1 MDLSTSR
8 FDYEETS
15 GRPKTT
21 GPEGGDHGNGH
32 EGRAIVDATERLL
45 AEMIGRNGIAT
56 EDLVSM
62 IFTTTSD
69 LSAEFP
75 AAAARALGLSSVPLL
90 CAREIDVPGSVPRC
104 IRVLMHLYTTRGD
117 ETLRH
122 VYLEGAEQ
130 LRTDLLE

>member
-1 MDLSTSR
+1 
-8 FDYEETS
+8 
-15 GRPKTT
+15 
-21 GPEGGDHGNGH
+21 
-32 EGRAIVDATERLL
+32 
-45 AEMIGRNGIAT
+45 
-56 EDLVSM
+56 M
-62 IFTTTSD
+62 IFTTTAD

-104 IRVLMHLYTTRGD
+104 IRVLMHLYTTRPA

-130 LRTDLLE
+130 LRTDLRE

>member
-1 MDLSTSR
+1 MADQRLR
-8 FDYEETS
+8 ALR
-15 GRPKTT
+15 GATT
-21 GPEGGDHGNGH
+21 ATANEAT
-32 EGRAIVDATERLL
+32 AIVDATERLL
-45 AEMIGRNGIAT
+45 AEMIGRNDIAH

-75 AAAARALGLSSVPLL
+75 AAAARRLGLSGVPLL

-104 IRVLMHLYTTRGD
+104 IRVLMHLYSATAG
-117 ETLRH
+117 ESMRH

>member
-1 MDLSTSR
+1 MADQRLR
-8 FDYEETS
+8 ALR
-15 GRPKTT
+15 GATT
-21 GPEGGDHGNGH
+21 ATAD

-104 IRVLMHLYTTRGD
+104 IRVLMHLYTTRRD
-117 ETLRH
+117 ENLRH

-130 LRTDLLE
+130 LRSDLLE

>member
-1 MDLSTSR
+1 VADQRLR
-8 FDYEETS
+8 ALR
-15 GRPKTT
+15 GATT
-21 GPEGGDHGNGH
+21 AAAD

-62 IFTTTSD
+62 IFTTTAD

-104 IRVLMHLYTTRGD
+104 IRVLMHLYTTRPA

-130 LRTDLLE
+130 LRTDLRE

>member
-1 MDLSTSR
+1 MADQRLR
-8 FDYEETS
+8 ALR
-15 GRPKTT
+15 GATT
-21 GPEGGDHGNGH
+21 ATAD

-117 ETLRH
+117 ESLRH

-130 LRTDLLE
+130 LRTDLRE

>member
-1 MDLSTSR
+1 MADQRLR
-8 FDYEETS
+8 ALR
-15 GRPKTT
+15 GATT
-21 GPEGGDHGNGH
+21 ASANEAH
-32 EGRAIVDATERLL
+32 AIVDATERLL
-45 AEMIGRNGIAT
+45 AEMIGRNDIAH

-75 AAAARALGLSSVPLL
+75 AAAARRLGLSDVPLL
-90 CAREIDVPGSVPRC
+90 CAREIEVPGSVPRC
-104 IRVLMHLYTTRGD
+104 IRVLMHLYSTKSS
-117 ETLRH
+117 ESMRH

>member
-1 MDLSTSR
+1 MADQRLR
-8 FDYEETS
+8 ALR
-15 GRPKTT
+15 GATT
-21 GPEGGDHGNGH
+21 AAAD

-62 IFTTTSD
+62 IFTTTAD

-104 IRVLMHLYTTRGD
+104 IRVLMHLYTTRPA

-130 LRTDLLE
+130 LRTDLRE

>member
-1 MDLSTSR
+1 MADQRLR
-8 FDYEETS
+8 ALR
-15 GRPKTT
+15 GATT
-21 GPEGGDHGNGH
+21 ATADEGQ
-32 EGRAIVDATERLL
+32 AIVDATERLL

-117 ETLRH
+117 DALRH

-130 LRTDLLE
+130 LRTDLIE

>member
-1 MDLSTSR
+1 MADQRLR
-8 FDYEETS
+8 ALR
-15 GRPKTT
+15 GATT
-21 GPEGGDHGNGH
+21 ATADEGQ
-32 EGRAIVDATERLL
+32 AIVDATERLL

-75 AAAARALGLSSVPLL
+75 AAAARTLGLSSVPLL

>member
-1 MDLSTSR
+1 VADQRLR
-8 FDYEETS
+8 ALR
-15 GRPKTT
+15 GATT
-21 GPEGGDHGNGH
+21 ATAD

-117 ETLRH
+117 ESLRH

>member
-1 MDLSTSR
+1 MADQRLR
-8 FDYEETS
+8 ALR
-15 GRPKTT
+15 GATT
-21 GPEGGDHGNGH
+21 ATADEGH
-32 EGRAIVDATERLL
+32 AIVDATERLL

-62 IFTTTSD
+62 IFTTTAD

-104 IRVLMHLYTTRGD
+104 IRVLMHLYTTRPA

-130 LRTDLLE
+130 LRMDLRE

>member
-1 MDLSTSR
+1 MADQRLR
-8 FDYEETS
+8 ALR
-15 GRPKTT
+15 GATT
-21 GPEGGDHGNGH
+21 ATADEAP
-32 EGRAIVDATERLL
+32 AIVDATERLL
-45 AEMIGRNGIAT
+45 AEMIGRNEIAH

-75 AAAARALGLSSVPLL
+75 AAAARRLGLSSVPLL

-104 IRVLMHLYTTRGD
+104 IRVLMHLYTTKSGD
-117 ETLRH
+117 GLRH

>member
-1 MDLSTSR
+1 VADQRLR
-8 FDYEETS
+8 ALR
-15 GRPKTT
+15 GATT
-21 GPEGGDHGNGH
+21 ATAD

>member
-1 MDLSTSR
+1 MAEQRLR
-8 FDYEETS
+8 AVR
-15 GRPKTT
+15 GATT
-21 GPEGGDHGNGH
+21 ATVDEAS
-32 EGRAIVDATERLL
+32 AIVDATERLL

-62 IFTTTSD
+62 IFTSTSD

-75 AAAARALGLSSVPLL
+75 AAAARSLGLSGVPLL

-104 IRVLMHLYTTRGD
+104 IRVLMHLYTSRQEGD
-117 ETLRH
+117 LRH

>member
-1 MDLSTSR
+1 MADQRLR
-8 FDYEETS
+8 ALR
-15 GRPKTT
+15 GATT
-21 GPEGGDHGNGH
+21 ATAD

-45 AEMIGRNGIAT
+45 AEMIGRNGVAT

-75 AAAARALGLSSVPLL
+75 AAAARTLGLSSVPLL

-104 IRVLMHLYTTRGD
+104 IRVLMHLYTTRAD

>member
-1 MDLSTSR
+1 VADQRLR
-8 FDYEETS
+8 ALR
-15 GRPKTT
+15 GATT
-21 GPEGGDHGNGH
+21 AAAD

-56 EDLVSM
+56 GDLVSM
-62 IFTTTSD
+62 IFTTTAD

-104 IRVLMHLYTTRGD
+104 IRVLMHLYTTRPA

-130 LRTDLLE
+130 LRTDLRE

>member
-1 MDLSTSR
+1 VADQRLR
-8 FDYEETS
+8 ALR
-15 GRPKTT
+15 GATT
-21 GPEGGDHGNGH
+21 ATADEGQ
-32 EGRAIVDATERLL
+32 AIVEATERLL
-45 AEMIGRNGIAT
+45 AEMIGRNGVAT

-75 AAAARALGLSSVPLL
+75 AAAARALGLASVPLL

-104 IRVLMHLYTTRGD
+104 IRVLMHLYTSRED
-117 ETLRH
+117 DALRH

-130 LRTDLLE
+130 LRTDLH

>member
-1 MDLSTSR
+1 MADQRLR
-8 FDYEETS
+8 ALR
-15 GRPKTT
+15 GATT
-21 GPEGGDHGNGH
+21 ATAD

-56 EDLVSM
+56 EDIVSM
-62 IFTTTSD
+62 IFTTTAD

-104 IRVLMHLYTTRGD
+104 IRVLMHLYTTRPA

-130 LRTDLLE
+130 LRTDLRE

>member
-1 MDLSTSR
+1 MAEQRLR
-8 FDYEETS
+8 ALR
-15 GRPKTT
+15 GATT
-21 GPEGGDHGNGH
+21 ATADEAS
-32 EGRAIVDATERLL
+32 AIVDATERLL

-62 IFTTTSD
+62 IFTSTSD

-75 AAAARALGLSSVPLL
+75 AAAARSLGLSGVPLL

-104 IRVLMHLYTTRGD
+104 IRVLMHFYTSREERD
-117 ETLRH
+117 LRH

>member
-1 MDLSTSR
+1 MADQRLR
-8 FDYEETS
+8 ALR
-15 GRPKTT
+15 GATT
-21 GPEGGDHGNGH
+21 ATADEGQ
-32 EGRAIVDATERLL
+32 AIVDATERLL

-75 AAAARALGLSSVPLL
+75 AAAARTLGLSSVPLL

-104 IRVLMHLYTTRGD
+104 IRVLMHLYTSRGN

-122 VYLEGAEQ
+122 VYLDGAEQ

>member
-1 MDLSTSR
+1 MADQRLR
-8 FDYEETS
+8 ALR
-15 GRPKTT
+15 GATT
-21 GPEGGDHGNGH
+21 APAD

-104 IRVLMHLYTTRGD
+104 IRVLMHLYTTRGG

-122 VYLEGAEQ
+122 VYLEGAER

>member
-1 MDLSTSR
+1 MADQRLR
-8 FDYEETS
+8 ALR
-15 GRPKTT
+15 GATT
-21 GPEGGDHGNGH
+21 ATADEGQ
-32 EGRAIVDATERLL
+32 AIVDATERLL

-104 IRVLMHLYTTRGD
+104 IRVLMHLYTSRGN

-122 VYLEGAEQ
+122 VYLDGAEQ

>member
-1 MDLSTSR
+1 VADQRLR
-8 FDYEETS
+8 ALR
-15 GRPKTT
+15 GATT
-21 GPEGGDHGNGH
+21 APADEAA
-32 EGRAIVDATERLL
+32 AIVDATERLL
-45 AEMIGRNGIAT
+45 AEMIGRNDIAH

-75 AAAARALGLSSVPLL
+75 AAAARRLGLAEVPLL

-104 IRVLMHLYTTRGD
+104 IRVLMHLYSTEPAD
-117 ETLRH
+117 DLRH

>member
-1 MDLSTSR
+1 MADQRLR
-8 FDYEETS
+8 ALR
-15 GRPKTT
+15 GATT
-21 GPEGGDHGNGH
+21 ATAD

>member
-1 MDLSTSR
+1 VADQRLR
-8 FDYEETS
+8 ALR
-15 GRPKTT
+15 GATT
-21 GPEGGDHGNGH
+21 AAAD
-32 EGRAIVDATERLL
+32 EGRAIVAATERLL

-62 IFTTTSD
+62 IFTTTAD

-104 IRVLMHLYTTRGD
+104 IRVLMHLYTTRPA

-130 LRTDLLE
+130 LRTDLRE

>member
-1 MDLSTSR
+1 MADQRLR
-8 FDYEETS
+8 ALR
-15 GRPKTT
+15 GATT
-21 GPEGGDHGNGH
+21 ARADEA
-32 EGRAIVDATERLL
+32 RAIVDATERLL

>member
-1 MDLSTSR
+1 VAEQRLR
-8 FDYEETS
+8 ALR
-15 GRPKTT
+15 GATT
-21 GPEGGDHGNGH
+21 ATADEGP
-32 EGRAIVDATERLL
+32 AIVEATERLL
-45 AEMIGRNGIAT
+45 AEMIGRNGVAT

-104 IRVLMHLYTTRGD
+104 IRVLMHLYTSRED
-117 ETLRH
+117 DALRH
-122 VYLEGAEQ
+122 VYLEGADQ
-130 LRTDLLE
+130 LRTDLP

>member
-1 MDLSTSR
+1 MADQRLR
-8 FDYEETS
+8 ALR
-15 GRPKTT
+15 GATT
-21 GPEGGDHGNGH
+21 ATAD

-117 ETLRH
+117 ESLRH